1 MRKIVFATNN
11 QHKLEEIR
19 EITKGKFEILSL
31 ADINCHDDIP
41 ETGVTFEE
49 NALIKAQYVKYK
61 YGLDCFADDSGLEVD
76 ALNGKPGVYT
86 ARYAGQNATS
96 EDNMQKLLLELSE
109 NSNRDAR
116 FKTVIAL
123 IENGSQY
130 FFEGTIDGVIS
141 QTKYGNGGFGYDPIF
156 VPNGYSKTFAELD
169 ISIKNEISHRA
180 KATAKLIDYLV
191 KS

>member
-49 NALIKAQYVKYK
+49 NALIKAQYVKDK

>member
-49 NALIKAQYVKYK
+49 NALIKAQYVKDK

-141 QTKYGNGGFGYDPIF
+141 QIKYGNGGFGYDPIF

>member
-31 ADINCHDDIP
+31 ADIDCHDDIP
-41 ETGVTFEE
+41 ETGATFEE
-49 NALIKAQYVKYK
+49 NALIKAQYVKDK

-76 ALNGKPGVYT
+76 ALDGKPGVYT
-86 ARYAGQNATS
+86 ARYAGQDATS
-96 EDNMQKLLLELSE
+96 EDNMQKLLLALRD
-109 NSNRDAR
+109 NSSRGAR

-123 IENGSQY
+123 IENGSQL

-156 VPNGYSKTFAELD
+156 IPNGYSKTFAELD

-180 KATAKLIDYLV
+180 KATAKLIEYLV
-191 KS
+191 KF